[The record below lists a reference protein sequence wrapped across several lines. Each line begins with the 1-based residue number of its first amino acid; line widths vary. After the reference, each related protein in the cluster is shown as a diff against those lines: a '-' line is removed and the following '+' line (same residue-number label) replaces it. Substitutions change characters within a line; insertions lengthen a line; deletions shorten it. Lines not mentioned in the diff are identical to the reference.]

1 MCVAGRI
8 SGRNSPESCGSATM
22 GAVGHPTI
30 ASFKHEKLRRLRVQA
45 GHTQA
50 AMAERLGIS
59 AWSYQTWES
68 GQHTPRPDRL
78 VELVAILGCE
88 LTDLV
93 DAPETLADYRTL
105 AGYTQAD
112 LADKVGVSRVTVAQW
127 EAGALPIAPKHHNTL
142 TALLNVDVADL

>member
-1 MCVAGRI
+1 VRW
-8 SGRNSPESCGSATM
+8 
-22 GAVGHPTI
+22 
-30 ASFKHEKLRRLRVQA
+30 
-45 GHTQA
+45 
-50 AMAERLGIS
+50 
-59 AWSYQTWES
+59 WSYQTWES

-93 DAPETLADYRTL
+93 DAPKTLADYRTL

-112 LADKVGVSRVTVAQW
+112 LANKMGVSRVTVAQW
-127 EAGALPIAPKHHNTL
+127 EAGALPIASKHHDTL